1 VFDAIPLILVSCGYR
16 QRGFA
21 LRTDQGAVPMSF
33 QSAAATAESLSWFY
47 WLIPVGLVIV
57 GLVWWNWPKV
67 KAAFTAA
74 LPDAPKI
81 DLPPVDASL
90 DQIGALKNGFAL
102 LLELDRYAP
111 KSLSPAE
118 RDKLLL
124 DGVERLLK
132 ARSEASK

>member
-1 VFDAIPLILVSCGYR
+1 M
-16 QRGFA
+16 
-21 LRTDQGAVPMSF
+21 GAVPMSLE
-33 QSAAATAESLSWFY
+33 AAAAAAEGTPWFF
-47 WLIPVGLVIV
+47 WLVPVGLVIV

-74 LPDAPKI
+74 LPDAPKN
-81 DLPPVDASL
+81 DLQPADASL

-111 KSLSPAE
+111 KSLTPAE